1 MFFSFFWI
9 KGFLHG
15 VVRKLTEKVKINMK
29 IHPTS
34 DQLCGSAIPN
44 LEAGA
49 MAFIVVGLKLYYG
62 IDDRTEK

>member
-1 MFFSFFWI
+1 
-9 KGFLHG
+9 
-15 VVRKLTEKVKINMK
+15 MK

-34 DQLCGSAIPN
+34 DQPWCSAIPN

>member
-1 MFFSFFWI
+1 
-9 KGFLHG
+9 
-15 VVRKLTEKVKINMK
+15 MK